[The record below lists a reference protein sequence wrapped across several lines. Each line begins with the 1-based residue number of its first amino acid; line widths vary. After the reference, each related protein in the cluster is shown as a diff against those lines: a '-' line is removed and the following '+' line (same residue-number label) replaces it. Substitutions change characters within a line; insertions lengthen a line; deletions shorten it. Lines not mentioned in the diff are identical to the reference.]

1 MGPTDPP
8 LDALLTLLELERN
21 GRDQALRGVRDAETL
36 AQHAQAQASTL
47 AEYRAEYVERWSARL
62 RAPSSIELVQ
72 CYQGFMQRLDQ
83 AIGQQRAATEQ
94 AQQRLLQA
102 VQVLREREQRFS
114 SVEKLIER
122 RRREADRDV
131 ARREQAITDEAA
143 MRAHQRRRAAQR
155 DAGGD
160 TLT

>member
-1 MGPTDPP
+1 MSPTDPP
-8 LDALLTLLELERN
+8 LDTLLTLLELERN
-21 GRDQALRGVRDAETL
+21 ERDQALRGVRDAETL

-47 AEYRAEYVERWSARL
+47 AEYRAEYTQRWSARL

-83 AIGQQRAATEQ
+83 AIGQQRAISEQ
-94 AQQRLLQA
+94 AQQRLRQALQA
-102 VQVLREREQRFS
+102 LREREQRLG

-122 RRREADRDV
+122 RRREHGRDA

-143 MRAHQRRRAAQR
+143 MRSHQRRRTAQR
-155 DAGGD
+155 DAGTD